1 MFNPARSLKVAQ
13 ESLDSCNTIY
23 ETSVNS
29 ITTRQ
34 EKLHSKMYDSM
45 KLLCVHIILGLN
57 FQT

>member
-1 MFNPARSLKVAQ
+1 MFNQAQSLEVAH

-34 EKLHSKMYDSM
+34 EKLHSKIRCM
-45 KLLCVHIILGLN
+45 IL
-57 FQT
+57 